1 MSLGGLIGGVVGGI
15 GGFLIAGP
23 TGAYIG
29 ASIGMGVGMIV
40 DPISADSGIG
50 QTPTELQMTGA
61 SRGVV
66 LTELHGVAKLNGTII
81 WYGGSRSKAI
91 KADGGGGK
99 GK

>member
-29 ASIGMGVGMIV
+29 AGVGMGIGMIV

-66 LTELHGVAKLNGTII
+66 LTELHGAAKLNGTII
-81 WYGGSRSKAI
+81 GYWNNHSKVI
-91 KADGGGGK
+91 KAESGGK